1 MADKSFRHGDIN
13 VLLTAAPIVPLYEE
27 AIRYLLITYPQDQVK
42 DLTFEFANR
51 GDYLVTGIPCVGGT
65 CGCGTDYM
73 LQRKFCRIKVAVG
86 KREEKK
92 STGELLRI
100 LFHEYCH
107 LLQYAEG
114 RLRALPYRQR
124 EDEANAFPL
133 LALPGFLQTLLPD
146 KISSGGV
153 DKALSV

>member
-13 VLLTAAPIVPLYEE
+13 VLLTAAPIFPLYEE
-27 AIRYLLITYPQDQVK
+27 AIRYLLTTYPQDQVK
-42 DLTFEFANR
+42 HLTFEFVNR

-65 CGCGTDYM
+65 CGYGTDYL

-92 STGELLRI
+92 STGELLRT

-107 LLQYAEG
+107 LLQFAEG
-114 RLRALPYRQR
+114 RIRTLPYRQR

-133 LALPGFLQTLLPD
+133 LALPGFLQTLLPG
-146 KISSGGV
+146 KFPPGELT
-153 DKALSV
+153 KH